1 MHNASQPVGATAGG
15 TAPTA
20 SATSDAAAQDTTA
33 PARRLG
39 RWRVVDI
46 VVAAVLGVATGVLF
60 VVWNGVGYAWFSA
73 MDALT
78 PGFGGLAVG
87 IWLIGGVLGG
97 LIIRKPGAAL
107 FVELLAASVSML
119 LGSQWSIETVY
130 SGIAQGLGAEL
141 IFLLFAYRRFGLLVA
156 MLAGAASGVFA
167 WTLELFTSGNLAM
180 SGEFLAIYLVCLII
194 SGALLAGLLG
204 WLLTR
209 ALAATGVLDR
219 FASGRSRTR

>member
-1 MHNASQPVGATAGG
+1 MT
-15 TAPTA
+15 
-20 SATSDAAAQDTTA
+20 TTA
-33 PARRLG
+33 PAPTRTKSS

-46 VVAAVLGVATGVLF
+46 VVAAVLGVATGLLF
-60 VVWNGVGYAWFSA
+60 VVWNGVGYAWFSV

-141 IFLLFAYRRFGLLVA
+141 VFLLFAYRRFGLPVA
-156 MLAGAASGVFA
+156 MLAGVGAAVAA
-167 WTLELFTSGNLAM
+167 WTLELFLSGNLAK
-180 SGEFLAIYLVCLII
+180 GPEFLAIYLVCLVV
-194 SGALLAGLLG
+194 SGALLAGLVG

-219 FASGRSRTR
+219 FASGRSRSR

>member
-1 MHNASQPVGATAGG
+1 MTI
-15 TAPTA
+15 
-20 SATSDAAAQDTTA
+20 TA
-33 PARRLG
+33 PAPARTRSS

-46 VVAAVLGVATGVLF
+46 VVAAVLGVATGLLF
-60 VVWNGVGYAWFSA
+60 VVWNAVGGAWFGVMEA
-73 MDALT
+73 IT

-107 FVELLAASVSML
+107 FVELLAATVSML
-119 LGSQWSIETVY
+119 LGSAWAIETVY
-130 SGIAQGLGAEL
+130 SGLAQGLGAEL
-141 IFLLFAYRRFGLLVA
+141 VFLLFAYRRFGLPVA
-156 MLAGAASGVFA
+156 MLAGVGAAAAA
-167 WTLELFTSGNLAM
+167 WVLELFTSGNLAK
-180 SGEFLAIYLVCLII
+180 SAEFLGIYLGCLAV
-194 SGALLAGLLG
+194 SGALLAGVVG

>member
-1 MHNASQPVGATAGG
+1 MT

-20 SATSDAAAQDTTA
+20 SAPSTA
-33 PARRLG
+33 PARTRT

-46 VVAAVLGVATGVLF
+46 VVAAVLGVATGLLF
-60 VVWNGVGYAWFSA
+60 VLWNSVGYAWFTA

-141 IFLLFAYRRFGLLVA
+141 VFLLFAYRRFGLPVA
-156 MLAGAASGVFA
+156 MLAGVGAAVAAFV
-167 WTLELFTSGNLAM
+167 LELFLSGNLAK
-180 SGEFLAIYLVCLII
+180 SPEFLGIYLGSLVV
-194 SGALLAGLLG
+194 SGALLAGLVG

-219 FASGRSRTR
+219 FASGRSRAR

>member
-1 MHNASQPVGATAGG
+1 MSAT
-15 TAPTA
+15 TAPTPSTA
-20 SATSDAAAQDTTA
+20 RTPRTS
-33 PARRLG
+33 

-46 VVAAVLGVATGVLF
+46 VVAAVLGVATGLLF
-60 VVWNGVGYAWFSA
+60 VLWNGVGGAWFGA

-107 FVELLAASVSML
+107 FVELLAATVSML
-119 LGSQWSIETVY
+119 LGSQWAIETVY

-141 IFLLFAYRRFGLLVA
+141 VFLLFAYRRFGPIVA
-156 MLAGAASGVFA
+156 MLAGVGAAVAA
-167 WTLELFTSGNLAM
+167 WILELFTSGNLAL
-180 SGEFLAIYLVCLII
+180 SGEFLAIYLGCLVV
-194 SGALLAGLLG
+194 SGAILAGLLG

-219 FASGRSRTR
+219 FASGRSRRA

>member
-1 MHNASQPVGATAGG
+1 MT
-15 TAPTA
+15 T
-20 SATSDAAAQDTTA
+20 TSTA
-33 PARRLG
+33 PARRKSS
-39 RWRVVDI
+39 WRVVDI
-46 VVAAVLGVATGVLF
+46 VVAAVLGVATGLLF
-60 VVWNGVGYAWFSA
+60 VLWNGVGYVWFSA

-107 FVELLAASVSML
+107 FVELLASVVSML
-119 LGSQWSIETVY
+119 LGSQWVIETVY
-130 SGIAQGLGAEL
+130 AGIAQGLGAEL
-141 IFLLFAYRRFGLLVA
+141 IFLLFAYRRFGVFVA
-156 MLAGAASGVFA
+156 MLAGIGAGVAA

-180 SGEFLAIYLVCLII
+180 SGEFLTIYLVCVAV
-194 SGALLAGLLG
+194 SGALLAGLVG

-219 FASGRSRTR
+219 FASGRARGR

>member
-1 MHNASQPVGATAGG
+1 MT
-15 TAPTA
+15 
-20 SATSDAAAQDTTA
+20 TTA
-33 PARRLG
+33 PAATTAARPRTS

-46 VVAAVLGVATGVLF
+46 VVAAVLGVATGLLF
-60 VVWNGVGYAWFSA
+60 VVWNGIGYAWFEGLQ
-73 MDALT
+73 ALT

-107 FVELLAASVSML
+107 FVELLAATVSML

-141 IFLLFAYRRFGLLVA
+141 VFAAMAYRRFGLPTA
-156 MLAGAASGVFA
+156 MLAGVGAAVAA
-167 WTLELFTSGNLAM
+167 WTLELFLSANLAK
-180 SGEFLAIYLVCLII
+180 GAEFLGIYLGSVVV
-194 SGALLAGLLG
+194 SGAILAGLVG

-219 FASGRSRTR
+219 FASGRARRR

>member
-1 MHNASQPVGATAGG
+1 MTAT
-15 TAPTA
+15 T
-20 SATSDAAAQDTTA
+20 TSTA
-33 PARRLG
+33 PAKRIG

-46 VVAAVLGVATGVLF
+46 VVAAVLGVATGLLF
-60 VVWNGVGYAWFSA
+60 VLWNGVGYVWFEG

-107 FVELLAASVSML
+107 FVELLASTVSML
-119 LGSQWSIETVY
+119 LGSVWAIETVY
-130 SGIAQGLGAEL
+130 AGIAQGLGAEL
-141 IFLLFAYRRFGLLVA
+141 IFLLFAYRRFGLPVA
-156 MLAGAASGVFA
+156 MLAGAAAAAAA
-167 WTLELFTSGNLAM
+167 WVLELFTSGNLAM
-180 SGEFLAIYLVCLII
+180 STEFLMIYLGCLLV
-194 SGALLAGLLG
+194 SGAVLAGLVG

-219 FASGRSRTR
+219 FASGRSRGK

>member
-1 MHNASQPVGATAGG
+1 M

-20 SATSDAAAQDTTA
+20 SAPTTKAA
-33 PARRLG
+33 PPRRVG

-46 VVAAVLGVATGVLF
+46 VVAAVLGVATGLLF
-60 VVWNGVGYAWFSA
+60 VLWNSVGYAWFSV

-107 FVELLAASVSML
+107 FVELLAATVSML

-141 IFLLFAYRRFGLLVA
+141 IFLLFAYRRFGIGVA
-156 MLAGAASGVFA
+156 MLAGVGAAIAA

-180 SGEFLAIYLVCLII
+180 SAEFLMIYLGCLVV

-219 FASGRSRTR
+219 FASGRSRGR